1 MPSLK
6 NVREILNQAKFNPK
20 DPGPLNVVAHSSGP
34 SYLEMRSMEFIMEA
48 QIDRSNLRDLAN
60 LIVDGIPTDT
70 VINED
75 NLRAAETFKSYKQKM
90 LRAIQCLS
98 LAIIKVE
105 NGEF

>member
-6 NVREILNQAKFNPK
+6 DIRETLNQAKFNPK
-20 DPGPLNVVAHSSGP
+20 DPGPLNVVAHSTGP

-60 LIVDGIPTDT
+60 LIVGGIPIDAAQS
-70 VINED
+70 ED
-75 NLRAAETFKSYKQKM
+75 SARAAIEFKNYKQKM
-90 LRAIQCLS
+90 IRAIQCLS

>member
-1 MPSLK
+1 
-6 NVREILNQAKFNPK
+6 LNQAKFNPK

-48 QIDRSNLRDLAN
+48 QIDRGNLRDLKN
-60 LIVDGIPTDT
+60 LIIGGIPTDSAL
-70 VINED
+70 NED
-75 NLRAAETFKSYKQKM
+75 NARAVIEFKNYKQKM